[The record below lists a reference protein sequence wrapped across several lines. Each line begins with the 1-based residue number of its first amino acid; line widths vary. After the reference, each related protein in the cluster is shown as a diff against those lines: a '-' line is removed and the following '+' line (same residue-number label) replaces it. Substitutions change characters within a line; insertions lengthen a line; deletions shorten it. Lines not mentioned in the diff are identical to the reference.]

1 MNRLK
6 DLRIQQSKTLN
17 EVGNFLG
24 VTKTALNRYEKGVR
38 EPKLQAWEKLA
49 NYFDVDPEYLVGWS
63 DVRKR

>member
-6 DLRIQQSKTLN
+6 DLRNSSGLTLKQ
-17 EVGNFLG
+17 LG
-24 VTKTALNRYEKGVR
+24 EAVSDNPANLNRYENFLT
-38 EPKLQAWEKLA
+38 EPKLRTWEKSA